1 MMQRG
6 WKNFALTGAVALLA
20 VAIVVDSTSGRVQRP
35 AAPAPPQP
43 VPVIA
48 TTVQQ
53 REVPIV
59 LTGLGTVTAL
69 NTATVR
75 SQITGLLI
83 SVDFK
88 EGLSV
93 EKGDLLAQID
103 PRTYR
108 AQLDEAEATLV
119 HDQATLNDD
128 GRNLQRYVELLKED
142 SAAVQMRDNQQ
153 ALVYEV
159 RAQVKNDQA
168 AIEYSKTQ
176 LSYTR
181 LIAPFD
187 GVTGLR
193 LLDVGNIIIPP
204 TSTATAATTTA
215 ATQSTAAATNAL
227 VVVTEVQPISVI
239 FTLATTSIP
248 NVQDAV
254 AKGPVQA
261 SAFSQDGKT
270 QLDVGSLVVVNNQAN
285 PGSARFSPKRIFPIR
300 SATLGQ
306 ATSSTCSW

>member
-1 MMQRG
+1 MQRS
-6 WKNFALTGAVALLA
+6 WRNFALTGAAVALLA
-20 VAIVVDSTSGRVQRP
+20 AAIVVYSISVRVQRP

-88 EGLSV
+88 EELSV
-93 EKGDLLAQID
+93 KKGDLLAQID
-103 PRTYR
+103 PPTYQ
-108 AQLDEAEATLV
+108 ALLDEAEATLV
-119 HDQATLNDD
+119 HDQATLDD
-128 GRNLQRYVELLKED
+128 ERNLQRYVELVKED

-168 AIEYSKTQ
+168 AVEYAKTQ

-181 LIAPFD
+181 LIAPLD
-187 GVTGLR
+187 GVTGIR
-193 LLDVGNIIIPP
+193 LHDVGNIIIPP
-204 TSTATAATTTA
+204 TSAATAATTTR

-239 FTLATTSIP
+239 FTLAITSIP
-248 NVQDAV
+248 NVQDAM
-254 AKGPVQA
+254 AKGRCKPMP
-261 SAFSQDGKT
+261 
-270 QLDVGSLVVVNNQAN
+270 L
-285 PGSARFSPKRIFPIR
+285 ARTARR
-300 SATLGQ
+300 
-306 ATSSTCSW
+306 SSTSAALSW